1 MIFRPSLTTFIQ
13 PNFDPHN
20 RLSGTATEFQQ
31 KSHQTGSEVISQQ
44 MFQISTPNLVCT
56 WKTLQHV
63 PMCKGNFI
71 SSKMIDIKQIALIA
85 NAKIMLYTFF
95 IQKVILWFNH
105 KFIWRHLRM
114 FSTQI
119 WKKVDCKMKSRFL
132 VNIWNM
138 HAWLIARV
146 ISSVMSPSLLL
157 CSPARMLQL
166 SQTQTFPWHT
176 RKLLET
182 HTHYFMTLWP
192 DQAPIQ
198 PLAWSQGP
206 CGSWQYC
213 ISNWISHW

>member
-1 MIFRPSLTTFIQ
+1 MIFRPSLTKVLQ
-13 PNFDPHN
+13 QNFDPHN

-44 MFQISTPNLVCT
+44 IFQISTPNLVCT

-138 HAWLIARV
+138 HAWLIATT

-157 CSPARMLQL
+157 RSPRGLPQF
-166 SQTQTFPWHT
+166 SQTQTSTWHT
-176 RKLLET
+176 KHLSRRT
-182 HTHYFMTLWP
+182 HTISWHCGLTK
-192 DQAPIQ
+192 AP
-198 PLAWSQGP
+198 PP
-206 CGSWQYC
+206 P
-213 ISNWISHW
+213 

>member
-1 MIFRPSLTTFIQ
+1 
-13 PNFDPHN
+13 
-20 RLSGTATEFQQ
+20 
-31 KSHQTGSEVISQQ
+31 

-192 DQAPIQ
+192 DQAPTH

>member
-1 MIFRPSLTTFIQ
+1 MLFRPSLTKVSIWIILFLKAFAICI
-13 PNFDPHN
+13 
-20 RLSGTATEFQQ
+20 
-31 KSHQTGSEVISQQ
+31 QTGSEVISQQ
-44 MFQISTPNLVCT
+44 IFQISTPNLVCT

-138 HAWLIARV
+138 HAWLIATT
-146 ISSVMSPSLLL
+146 ISSVMSPSLSF
-157 CSPARMLQL
+157 SPSL
-166 SQTQTFPWHT
+166 SALFTSSLPQIHGFV
-176 RKLLET
+176 
-182 HTHYFMTLWP
+182 
-192 DQAPIQ
+192 
-198 PLAWSQGP
+198 
-206 CGSWQYC
+206 
-213 ISNWISHW
+213 